1 MIEQESI
8 TSSHFGHDGF
18 YWFVGQVVA
27 DKWWRKDDHK
37 QSNDYGYRAKLRILG
52 KHPATKDIE
61 DNELPWA
68 HFLMPATMGS
78 GNNHYGVSN
87 TLQGGETVV
96 GFFLDGIEAQQPIV
110 IGSLYAHKN
119 IENIKSWDDVISS
132 STSGFQ
138 PISVDPILKLGTPT
152 KVSKN
157 GTDIGGIPDN
167 NDKIIDDGGSDTETI
182 GKQQNNEKITLTKAT
197 ECTIP
202 KIEMGDA
209 SKAMKNLMKTIQKLE
224 KVKDGYIDP
233 VLNTLVNVDKLV
245 DRAAQ
250 KMAGSLSGVISR
262 ARTELFKEIDA
273 AIEDKI
279 DFLDPNF
286 LSKQLGIEE
295 AKDGIYCLLQNL
307 MKGLKDTISKFIK
320 SLLGKLLNFPL
331 CAAESFLSGLFSNI
345 LDKIKKGIAPFLTM
359 MRGLTGISIPSF
371 SGMLGK
377 AFDGIQELLN
387 LLQCEGSDCDPD
399 ISDWILN
406 EGPESKDALDFQKMV
421 GMTSLL
427 GKIDS
432 GIDGL
437 VGGMFPG
444 LTGDSDGSISEME
457 QLAGPCNP
465 YDPETCNPPS
475 VQIFGGGGIGAF
487 AKAVVNN
494 TGAIVGVKMEKLG
507 LGFDDVPYVTFID
520 NCRNGMGATAVPI
533 IRDGVME
540 NVVIT
545 NPGDGYLGGGSD
557 GEQVVGEIVEL
568 DIVSTGTDYQTGDTI
583 TTPEGCVFTPTIENG
598 RITGATGRC
607 TLGQNLPQ
615 LKINSKTGYG
625 AVVRPITTFVPVS
638 EYSNPVVPESQILT
652 VVDCPRGS

>member
-18 YWFVGQVVA
+18 YWFVGQVVV

-119 IENIKSWDDVISS
+119 IKDIKSWDDVVSN
-132 STSGFQ
+132 STSGFS
-138 PISVDPILKLGTPT
+138 PVSVDPVLALGTPT
-152 KVSKN
+152 KVTSN
-157 GTDIGGIPDN
+157 GTKIGGIPDN
-167 NDKIIDDGGSDTETI
+167 NDQLIGKDTI
-182 GKQQNNEKITLTKAT
+182 GKEKNNEVITLVKAT

-209 SKAMKNLMKTIQKLE
+209 SKALTGLMDTIGKLE

-250 KMAGSLSGVISR
+250 KMAGSMSGVISR
-262 ARTELFKEIDA
+262 ARSELFKEIDKG
-273 AIEDKI
+273 IESKL

-331 CAAESFLSGLFSNI
+331 CAAEQFLAGLFSNI

-371 SGMLGK
+371 SGMMGK
-377 AFDGIQELLN
+377 AFGGIQELLN
-387 LLQCEGSDCDPD
+387 LLQCEGSECDPG
-399 ISDWILN
+399 ITDWKLN
-406 EGPESKDALDFQKMV
+406 QGPDSKNALDFQKMV

-432 GIDGL
+432 GVDGL

-444 LTGDSDGSISEME
+444 LTGDSDGSTSEME

-465 YDPETCNPPS
+465 YDPKTCQPPS
-475 VQIFGGGGIGAF
+475 VEIFGGGGIGAF
-487 AKAVVNN
+487 AQAVVNN
-494 TGAIVGVKMEKLG
+494 TGSIVGVQMSNLG
-507 LGFDDVPYVTFID
+507 LGFTEQPYVTFID
-520 NCRNGMGATAVPI
+520 NCSNGLGATGVAI
-533 IRDGVME
+533 IKDGVLE

-557 GEQVVGEIVEL
+557 GEQVIGQIKEL
-568 DIVSTGTDYQTGDTI
+568 DIISTGTGYEEGDTI
-583 TTPEGCVFTPTIENG
+583 TTPDGCVLTPVIENG
-598 RITGATGRC
+598 RIVGSTGSC
-607 TLGQNLPQ
+607 SLGQNIPQ
-615 LKINSKTGYG
+615 LSINSKTGYG
-625 AVVRPITTFVPVS
+625 AVVRPITTFVPVT
-638 EYSNPVVPESQILT
+638 EYSDPVVPESQILT

>member
-18 YWFVGQVVA
+18 YWFVGQVVV

-119 IENIKSWDDVISS
+119 IKDIKTWDDVVSN
-132 STSGFQ
+132 STSGFS
-138 PISVDPILKLGTPT
+138 PVSVDPVLALGTPT
-152 KVSKN
+152 KVKSG
-157 GTDIGGIPDN
+157 GTKIGGIPDN
-167 NDKIIDDGGSDTETI
+167 NDTLIGKNTI
-182 GKQQNNEKITLTKAT
+182 GKEKNNEVLTLVKAT

-209 SKAMKNLMKTIQKLE
+209 SKALTGLMDTIGKLE

-250 KMAGSLSGVISR
+250 KMAGSMSGVISR
-262 ARTELFKEIDA
+262 ARSELFKEIDKG
-273 AIEDKI
+273 IESKL

-331 CAAESFLSGLFSNI
+331 CAAEQFLAGLFSNI

-371 SGMLGK
+371 SGMMGK
-377 AFDGIQELLN
+377 AFGGIQELLN
-387 LLQCEGSDCDPD
+387 LLQCEGSECDPG
-399 ISDWILN
+399 ITDWKLN
-406 EGPESKDALDFQKMV
+406 QGPDSKNALDFQKMV

-432 GIDGL
+432 GVDGL

-444 LTGDSDGSISEME
+444 LTGDSDGSTSEME

-465 YDPETCNPPS
+465 YDPKTCQPPS
-475 VQIFGGGGIGAF
+475 VEIFGGGGIGAF
-487 AKAVVNN
+487 AQAVVNN
-494 TGAIVGVKMEKLG
+494 TGSIVGVQMSNLG
-507 LGFDDVPYVTFID
+507 LGFTEQPYVTFID
-520 NCRNGMGATAVPI
+520 NCSNGLGATGVAI
-533 IRDGVME
+533 INDGVLE

-557 GEQVVGEIVEL
+557 GEQVIGQIKEL
-568 DIVSTGTDYQTGDTI
+568 DIISTGTGYEEGDTI
-583 TTPEGCVFTPTIENG
+583 TTPDGCVLTPVIENG
-598 RITGATGRC
+598 RIVGSTGSC
-607 TLGQNLPQ
+607 SLGQNIPQ
-615 LKINSKTGYG
+615 LSINSKTGYG
-625 AVVRPITTFVPVS
+625 AQVRPITTFVPVS
-638 EYSNPVVPESQILT
+638 EYSDPVVPPSQILT

>member
-18 YWFVGQVVA
+18 YWFVGQVVV

-119 IENIKSWDDVISS
+119 IKDIKSWDDVVSN
-132 STSGFQ
+132 STSGFS
-138 PISVDPILKLGTPT
+138 PVSVDPVLALGTPT
-152 KVSKN
+152 KVTSN
-157 GTDIGGIPDN
+157 GTKIGGIPDN
-167 NDKIIDDGGSDTETI
+167 NDQLIGKDTI
-182 GKQQNNEKITLTKAT
+182 GKEKNNEVLTLVKAT

-209 SKAMKNLMKTIQKLE
+209 SKALTGLMDTIGKLE

-250 KMAGSLSGVISR
+250 KMAGSMSGVISR
-262 ARTELFKEIDA
+262 ARSELFKEIDKG
-273 AIEDKI
+273 IESKL

-331 CAAESFLSGLFSNI
+331 CAAEQFLAGLFSNI

-371 SGMLGK
+371 SDMMGK
-377 AFDGIQELLN
+377 AFGGIQELLN
-387 LLQCEGSDCDPD
+387 LLQCEGSECDPG
-399 ISDWILN
+399 ITDWKLN
-406 EGPESKDALDFQKMV
+406 QGPDSKNALDFQKMV

-432 GIDGL
+432 GVDGL

-444 LTGDSDGSISEME
+444 LTGDSDGSTSEME

-465 YDPETCNPPS
+465 YDPKTCQPPS
-475 VQIFGGGGIGAF
+475 VEIFGGGGIGAF
-487 AKAVVNN
+487 AQAVVNN
-494 TGAIVGVKMEKLG
+494 TGSIVGVQMSNLG
-507 LGFDDVPYVTFID
+507 LGFTEQPYVTFID
-520 NCRNGMGATAVPI
+520 NCSNGLGATGVAI
-533 IRDGVME
+533 IKDGVLE

-557 GEQVVGEIVEL
+557 GEQVIGQIKEL
-568 DIVSTGTDYQTGDTI
+568 DIISTGTGYEEGDTI
-583 TTPEGCVFTPTIENG
+583 TTPDGCVLTPVIENG
-598 RITGATGRC
+598 RIVGSTGSC
-607 TLGQNLPQ
+607 SLGQNIPQ
-615 LKINSKTGYG
+615 LSINSKTGYG
-625 AVVRPITTFVPVS
+625 ALVRPITTFVPVS
-638 EYSNPVVPESQILT
+638 EYSDPVVPPSQILT

>member
-18 YWFVGQVVA
+18 YWFVGQVVV

-119 IENIKSWDDVISS
+119 IKDIKSWDDVVSN
-132 STSGFQ
+132 STSGFS
-138 PISVDPILKLGTPT
+138 PVSVDPVLALGTPT
-152 KVSKN
+152 KVTSN
-157 GTDIGGIPDN
+157 GTKIGGIPDN
-167 NDKIIDDGGSDTETI
+167 NDQLIGKDTI
-182 GKQQNNEKITLTKAT
+182 GKEKNNEVITLVKAT

-209 SKAMKNLMKTIQKLE
+209 SKALTGLMDTIGKLE

-250 KMAGSLSGVISR
+250 KMAGSMSGVISR
-262 ARTELFKEIDA
+262 ARSELFKEIDKG
-273 AIEDKI
+273 IESKL

-331 CAAESFLSGLFSNI
+331 CAAEQFLAGLFSNI

-371 SGMLGK
+371 SGMMGK

-432 GIDGL
+432 GVDGL

-444 LTGDSDGSISEME
+444 LTGDSDGSTSEME

-465 YDPETCNPPS
+465 YDPKTCQPPS
-475 VQIFGGGGIGAF
+475 VEIFGGGGIGAF
-487 AKAVVNN
+487 AQAVVNN
-494 TGAIVGVKMEKLG
+494 TGSIVGVQMSNLG
-507 LGFDDVPYVTFID
+507 LGFTEQPYVTFID
-520 NCRNGMGATAVPI
+520 NCSNGLGATGVAI
-533 IRDGVME
+533 IKDGVLE

-557 GEQVVGEIVEL
+557 GEQVIGQIKEL
-568 DIVSTGTDYQTGDTI
+568 DIISTGTGYEEGDTI
-583 TTPEGCVFTPTIENG
+583 TTPDGCVLTPVIENG
-598 RITGATGRC
+598 RIVGSTGSC
-607 TLGQNLPQ
+607 SLGQNIPQ
-615 LKINSKTGYG
+615 LSINSKTGYG
-625 AVVRPITTFVPVS
+625 AVVRPITTFVPVT
-638 EYSNPVVPESQILT
+638 EYSDPVVPPSQILT